1 LATPSNHWKLGLFV
15 VLGVCLGLVTL
26 LVLGARSLR
35 RDAVAYVSYFDESV
49 QGLEVGAAV
58 KFRGVTIGNVSRIDI
73 GPDRRHVR
81 VTCDIGTEDS
91 RKLGL
96 RTNGDPEKA
105 ATEELRIQLASSG
118 ITGVKF
124 MQLDFFSAKSNPP
137 PKLPFPAGENYIPAA
152 VSTMKNLE
160 DAVVQAVAQFP
171 AMTDAALK
179 LIDRLDKLIDDVDQR
194 QLPQR
199 ALATLASAEQTF
211 AGIRQAVVQIDPAG
225 LSAQAQTTLGRLDT
239 AITRIDQLMTRVSA
253 DQGMVHNAE
262 RAANAL
268 GDAAVNARGLTSDL
282 GAVLRDVQQ
291 AAESVERLS
300 RALELDPDMLL
311 KGRAKVGP

>member
-1 LATPSNHWKLGLFV
+1 MATPSNHWKLGLFV
-15 VLGVCLGLVTL
+15 VLGICLGLATL

-35 RDAVAYVSYFDESV
+35 RDTVAYVSYFDESV

-81 VTCDIGTEDS
+81 VTSEIGTQET
-91 RKLGL
+91 RTLGL
-96 RTNGDPEKA
+96 RKHGSAPSAE
-105 ATEELRIQLASSG
+105 EELRIQLASSG

-124 MQLDFFSAKSNPP
+124 MQLDFFSSKSNPP
-137 PKLPFPAGENYIPAA
+137 PKLPFPVGDNYIPAA

-179 LIDRLDKLIDDVDQR
+179 LIDRLDNLIDDVDQR

-199 ALATLASAEQTF
+199 AMATLASAEQTF

-239 AITRIDQLMTRVSA
+239 AMTRIDQLMTRVSA

-268 GDAAVNARGLTSDL
+268 GDAAVNARGLTGDL